1 MLSEQDPAGERQVY
15 RGTGAVVLWW
25 AWAVFA
31 VASLALIAARYH
43 DHAAAVTVTVIL
55 AITGIMYACA
65 LHPRVVAGPSGIS
78 VDNPLRTHLIPWS
91 AVTRVDLAQ
100 SLQVHYAG
108 PPGRAGER
116 VVHSWAVQGSPRAQ
130 ARREARARR
139 ASQRT
144 PAAPAYARAPDAAR
158 AATQGSA
165 GEFTTRQLSER
176 LGRERPPDEPPRPGL
191 AQVSWAWGPIAA
203 MLLPLL
209 ALAVVAAA

>member
-1 MLSEQDPAGERQVY
+1 MSSEQDPAGERQVY
-15 RGTGAVVLWW
+15 RGAGAVVLWW

-31 VASLALIAARYH
+31 VASLAVIAARYH

-100 SLQVHYAG
+100 TSPGALRRAAG
-108 PPGRAGER
+108 RCGER

-130 ARREARARR
+130 ARRELRARR
-139 ASQRT
+139 ASQRS
-144 PAAPAYARAPDAAR
+144 PAAPGYARGPEAAR

-165 GEFTTRQLSER
+165 AEFTARQLGER
-176 LGRERPPDEPPRPGL
+176 LGG
-191 AQVSWAWGPIAA
+191 S
-203 MLLPLL
+203 
-209 ALAVVAAA
+209 AAASGRR